1 MLQTRHGRHVVVL
14 LRRLRLRSA
23 YTVWNM
29 LEWKADILYR
39 VLFPGALNSEFTN
52 TMEFMQPA
60 QAQAISTYRVMNQ
73 YGEIIDK
80 EIGVETSDEEAL
92 SLYKNMV
99 KRQ

>member
-1 MLQTRHGRHVVVL
+1 VSFVTFVGKHGV
-14 LRRLRLRSA
+14 
-23 YTVWNM
+23 
-29 LEWKADILYR
+29 EILINEYR

-73 YGEIIDK
+73 YGDIIDK

-99 KRQ
+99 KR